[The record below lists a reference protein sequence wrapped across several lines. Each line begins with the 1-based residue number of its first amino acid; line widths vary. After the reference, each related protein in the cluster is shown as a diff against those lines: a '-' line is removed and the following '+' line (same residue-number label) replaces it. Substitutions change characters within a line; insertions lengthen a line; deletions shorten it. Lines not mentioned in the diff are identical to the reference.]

1 MLIEEVSCRVR
12 AARLIVGRSVCWVG
26 PRKYRLVPEVSSVQS
41 RCLLQVAEIRLACNP
56 TRSQCTNVYRMDLT
70 INNGESCLEKA
81 EQKSPE
87 RHLGAFWD
95 RSEVGFVEDIKLIN
109 NLNIN
114 SYVFIL

>member
-1 MLIEEVSCRVR
+1 
-12 AARLIVGRSVCWVG
+12 
-26 PRKYRLVPEVSSVQS
+26 
-41 RCLLQVAEIRLACNP
+41 
-56 TRSQCTNVYRMDLT
+56 MDLT